1 MLDPPTP
8 PLVKISITMNDYT
21 SMEFGRPGDRILM
34 NDRIEIE
41 KVCCL

>member
-1 MLDPPTP
+1 M
-8 PLVKISITMNDYT
+8 KISVTMNDYT

-34 NDRIEIE
+34 NDLIEIE